1 MNFGCLLTKKTKEK
15 EFWVPV
21 STYQFSQYIDK
32 DDPLLFS
39 SQTKSNRV
47 LSPNQLGLEN
57 MILFSALSSVNGIHD
72 IQRT

>member
-1 MNFGCLLTKKTKEK
+1 MA
-15 EFWVPV
+15 
-21 STYQFSQYIDK
+21 TYQFSQYIDK